1 MGLCVELGLGLKAEL
16 ELGLGFGLE
25 FGWRFAQ
32 AENLWVVMSAGSLP
46 RSFLGRWVRLTE
58 HRLRR
63 KISQWEPRPNARRG
77 LGETNT

>member
-1 MGLCVELGLGLKAEL
+1 MCFELGLDLKAEL
-16 ELGLGFGLE
+16 KLRVGFGLK
-25 FGWRFAQ
+25 FGWGFAQ
-32 AENLWVVMSAGSLP
+32 AEYLWVVMSAGSLP